1 MELELVRAMLL
12 VLLALDE
19 VVAEMTVT
27 VVAALLEAL
36 EERM

>member
-36 EERM
+36 EECM